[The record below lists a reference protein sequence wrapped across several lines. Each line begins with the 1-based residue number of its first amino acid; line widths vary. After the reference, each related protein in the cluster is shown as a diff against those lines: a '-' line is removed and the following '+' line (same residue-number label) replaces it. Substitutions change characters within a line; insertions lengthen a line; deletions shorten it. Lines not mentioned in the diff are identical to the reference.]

1 MVLMMAQPQGSWPS
15 PRTSQR
21 AGVTSWTH
29 QMSCSGMSG
38 AFRVSGLASSC
49 SYGQ

>member
-21 AGVTSWTH
+21 AGVTR
-29 QMSCSGMSG
+29 QMSCSGVSG
-38 AFRVSGLASSC
+38 AFRVSGLASGC